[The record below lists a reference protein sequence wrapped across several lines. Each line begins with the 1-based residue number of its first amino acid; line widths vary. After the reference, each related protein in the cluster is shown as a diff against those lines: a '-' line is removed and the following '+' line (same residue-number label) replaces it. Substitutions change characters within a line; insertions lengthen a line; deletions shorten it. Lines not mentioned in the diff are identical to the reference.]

1 MAQTQMALDSLDF
14 DATVALAT
22 KVAPHVDILEIGTPC
37 IKHNGIELLKTLR
50 AKFPNNKI
58 LVDLKTM
65 DAGFYEAEPF
75 YKAGADICTVLGTAD
90 IGTIKGVIDVAN
102 KYGKMAQ
109 VDLINVADKKAR
121 TLEVAKLGAHIIGV
135 HTGLDQ
141 QAAGQTPFNDLAMV
155 TGLKTGAKVSVAGGV
170 KAATVRQ
177 VVDAGAD
184 IVVAG
189 AAIYGAADPA
199 ASAKEITG
207 LAHGS
212 AAASAGGMGK
222 WLPWILA
229 IGAGL
234 IGLSMLKG
242 CNKPAEPAAEAPV
255 VEQAAPAAE
264 AAPAVEATPA
274 AEVAAPAAVAT
285 MLEGKLETFI
295 KGSDPVSKDVWFT
308 MDGIT
313 FDTAKATIKA
323 ESDVQLSHIADIM
336 KANPAV
342 SIKVGGYTDNTG
354 DTNAN
359 LLLSGERAAAV
370 KAALEAKGV
379 EAARLASEG
388 YGQDHPVC
396 AANDTDACKAQ
407 NRRVDVNVTAK

>member
-109 VDLINVADKKAR
+109 VDLINVTDKKAR

-141 QAAGQTPFNDLAMV
+141 QAAGQTPFADLAMV
-155 TGLKTGAKVSVAGGV
+155 TGLNTGAKVSVAGGV

-199 ASAKEITG
+199 ASAAEITG
-207 LAHGS
+207 LARAGN
-212 AAASAGGMGK
+212 AAAAGGMGK
-222 WLPWILA
+222 FLPWALIA
-229 IGAGL
+229 GAVLLGL
-234 IGLSMLKG
+234 YFLTGK
-242 CNKPAEPAAEAPV
+242 KPEGMPATDGAAVEQTAPAAA
-255 VEQAAPAAE
+255 AAPAATE
-264 AAPAVEATPA
+264 TTAPAADAT
-274 AEVAAPAAVAT
+274 AAPAA
-285 MLEGKLETFI
+285 
-295 KGSDPVSKDVWFT
+295 D
-308 MDGIT
+308 
-313 FDTAKATIKA
+313 
-323 ESDVQLSHIADIM
+323 
-336 KANPAV
+336 
-342 SIKVGGYTDNTG
+342 
-354 DTNAN
+354 
-359 LLLSGERAAAV
+359 AAAP
-370 KAALEAKGV
+370 AA
-379 EAARLASEG
+379 
-388 YGQDHPVC
+388 
-396 AANDTDACKAQ
+396 TDAAAPAADAMAPAADAAATAAAPV
-407 NRRVDVNVTAK
+407 VDAAKDAAAAAPATTDGLVGAAKDAAAGAAK

>member
-109 VDLINVADKKAR
+109 VDLINVTDKKTR

-141 QAAGQTPFNDLAMV
+141 QAAGQTPFADLALV
-155 TGLKTGAKVSVAGGV
+155 TSLNTGAKVSVAGGV

-199 ASAKEITG
+199 ASAEEISG
-207 LAHGS
+207 LARGNN
-212 AAASAGGMGK
+212 ASAGGGMGK
-222 WLPWILA
+222 YLPWALIA
-229 IGAGL
+229 GAVLLGL
-234 IGLSMLKG
+234 YFLTGGK
-242 CNKPAEPAAEAPV
+242 KAEEMPVTDGAA
-255 VEQAAPAAE
+255 VEQTAPSADAAPATDAIVAPATDAAAPAADATPPATDA
-264 AAPAVEATPA
+264 AAPTADAMDKAKEM
-274 AEVAAPAAVAT
+274 AAPAANAAKDAAAAPAT
-285 MLEGKLETFI
+285 TDGLVGAA
-295 KGSDPVSKDVWFT
+295 KDAT
-308 MDGIT
+308 G
-313 FDTAKATIKA
+313 TAK
-323 ESDVQLSHIADIM
+323 
-336 KANPAV
+336 
-342 SIKVGGYTDNTG
+342 
-354 DTNAN
+354 
-359 LLLSGERAAAV
+359 
-370 KAALEAKGV
+370 
-379 EAARLASEG
+379 
-388 YGQDHPVC
+388 
-396 AANDTDACKAQ
+396 
-407 NRRVDVNVTAK
+407 

>member
-37 IKHNGIELLKTLR
+37 IKHNGIELLKVLR

-109 VDLINVADKKAR
+109 VDLINVTDKKAR

-141 QAAGQTPFNDLAMV
+141 QAAGQTPFVDLAMV
-155 TGLKTGAKVSVAGGV
+155 TGLNTGAKVSVAGGV

-177 VVDAGAD
+177 VVEAGAD

-189 AAIYGAADPA
+189 AAIYGAKDPA
-199 ASAKEITG
+199 ASAAEITG
-207 LAHGS
+207 LAR
-212 AAASAGGMGK
+212 ANNASSGGGFMK
-222 WLPWILA
+222 FLPWILA
-229 IGAGL
+229 LGALLLGL
-234 IGLSMLKG
+234 NFLTGKKTEEAPVADM
-242 CNKPAEPAAEAPV
+242 PAAETTVPAEGTAPAATD
-255 VEQAAPAAE
+255 AAPAATDAAPAATE
-264 AAPAVEATPA
+264 AAPAATD
-274 AEVAAPAAVAT
+274 AAPAADMPAATEAAPAATDAAPAADMPAAPAADAAAAPAADAT
-285 MLEGKLETFI
+285 MDKA
-295 KGSDPVSKDVWFT
+295 KD
-308 MDGIT
+308 
-313 FDTAKATIKA
+313 
-323 ESDVQLSHIADIM
+323 
-336 KANPAV
+336 
-342 SIKVGGYTDNTG
+342 
-354 DTNAN
+354 
-359 LLLSGERAAAV
+359 AAAAATDAGNGFV
-370 KAALEAKGV
+370 DKAKEVIKTEAEKAAK
-379 EAARLASEG
+379 
-388 YGQDHPVC
+388 
-396 AANDTDACKAQ
+396 
-407 NRRVDVNVTAK
+407 

>member
-14 DATVALAT
+14 DGTVALAT

-37 IKHNGIELLKTLR
+37 IKHNGIKLLEVLR

-75 YKAGADICTVLGTAD
+75 FKAGADIVTVLGTSD

-102 KYGKMAQ
+102 KYGKQAQ

-141 QAAGQTPFNDLAMV
+141 QAAGQTPFGDLALV
-155 TGLKTGAKVSVAGGV
+155 TGLKTGAKVSVAGGI

-199 ASAKEITG
+199 AAAKEITG
-207 LAHGS
+207 LAHGNNAGTAAGGFNFLPWVIAI
-212 AAASAGGMGK
+212 AAA
-222 WLPWILA
+222 ILA
-229 IGAGL
+229 FFL
-234 IGLSMLKG
+234 YNNL
-242 CNKPAEPAAEAPV
+242 NKPADTAVDGAA
-255 VEQAAPAAE
+255 VEQQVEGAVDATTE
-264 AAPAVEATPA
+264 AAGAATEAAGTAVEATTEAAGAA
-274 AEVAAPAAVAT
+274 AEATTEAA
-285 MLEGKLETFI
+285 G
-295 KGSDPVSKDVWFT
+295 
-308 MDGIT
+308 
-313 FDTAKATIKA
+313 
-323 ESDVQLSHIADIM
+323 
-336 KANPAV
+336 
-342 SIKVGGYTDNTG
+342 
-354 DTNAN
+354 
-359 LLLSGERAAAV
+359 AAAEAT
-370 KAALEAKGV
+370 AAATTDAAATV
-379 EAARLASEG
+379 EAAGAAVEAKTEG
-388 YGQDHPVC
+388 LVG
-396 AANDTDACKAQ
+396 AAKEATGE
-407 NRRVDVNVTAK
+407 AK

>member
-14 DATVALAT
+14 DATVALAA

-141 QAAGQTPFNDLAMV
+141 QAAGQTPFVDLAMV
-155 TGLKTGAKVSVAGGV
+155 TGLNTGAKVSVAGGV

-199 ASAKEITG
+199 ASAAEITG
-207 LAHGS
+207 LARAGG
-212 AAASAGGMGK
+212 ASAGGMGK
-222 WLPWILA
+222 FLPWMLIA
-229 IGAGL
+229 GAVLLGL
-234 IGLSMLKG
+234 YLLSGKKTEEMPAADAAMEQVEGAAAEGAAAVEGAAAEAATAVEGAAAEGAAAVEGAAAEAATAVEAAKDAATTEAA
-242 CNKPAEPAAEAPV
+242 PAEPAA
-255 VEQAAPAAE
+255 Q
-264 AAPAVEATPA
+264 
-274 AEVAAPAAVAT
+274 
-285 MLEGKLETFI
+285 
-295 KGSDPVSKDVWFT
+295 
-308 MDGIT
+308 
-313 FDTAKATIKA
+313 
-323 ESDVQLSHIADIM
+323 
-336 KANPAV
+336 
-342 SIKVGGYTDNTG
+342 
-354 DTNAN
+354 
-359 LLLSGERAAAV
+359 
-370 KAALEAKGV
+370 
-379 EAARLASEG
+379 
-388 YGQDHPVC
+388 
-396 AANDTDACKAQ
+396 
-407 NRRVDVNVTAK
+407 

>member
-109 VDLINVADKKAR
+109 VDLINVTDKKAR

-141 QAAGQTPFNDLAMV
+141 QAAGQTPFVDLAMV
-155 TGLKTGAKVSVAGGV
+155 TGLNTGAKVSVAGGV

-199 ASAKEITG
+199 ASAAEITG
-207 LAHGS
+207 LARAGG
-212 AAASAGGMGK
+212 ASAGGIGK
-222 WLPWILA
+222 FLPWILIA
-229 IGAGL
+229 GAVLLGL
-234 IGLSMLKG
+234 YLLSGKKTEETPVEG
-242 CNKPAEPAAEAPV
+242 AAVEEVAPAATDA
-255 VEQAAPAAE
+255 AAPAAE
-264 AAPAVEATPA
+264 AAVEGTADAAAAADIATTA
-274 AEVAAPAAVAT
+274 ADAAAAPADAAPAT
-285 MLEGKLETFI
+285 TDGLVGAA
-295 KGSDPVSKDVWFT
+295 KD
-308 MDGIT
+308 
-313 FDTAKATIKA
+313 
-323 ESDVQLSHIADIM
+323 
-336 KANPAV
+336 
-342 SIKVGGYTDNTG
+342 
-354 DTNAN
+354 
-359 LLLSGERAAAV
+359 AA
-370 KAALEAKGV
+370 G
-379 EAARLASEG
+379 EAA
-388 YGQDHPVC
+388 
-396 AANDTDACKAQ
+396 K
-407 NRRVDVNVTAK
+407 

>member
-109 VDLINVADKKAR
+109 VDMINVTDKKAR
-121 TLEVAKLGAHIIGV
+121 TLEVAKIGAHIIGV

-141 QAAGQTPFNDLAMV
+141 QAAGQTPFNDLAMI

-170 KAATVRQ
+170 KAATVKQ

-199 ASAKEITG
+199 ASAKEITA
-207 LAHGS
+207 LAHAGG
-212 AAASAGGMGK
+212 ASAGGMGK
-222 WLPWILA
+222 WLPWALIA
-229 IGAGL
+229 GAVLLGL
-234 IGLSMLKG
+234 YLLKG
-242 CNKPAEPAAEAPV
+242 GNTEQAATDGAAA
-255 VEQAAPAAE
+255 VEQA
-264 AAPAVEATPA
+264 VE
-274 AEVAAPAAVAT
+274 AAPAAVEGAT
-285 MLEGKLETFI
+285 DAG
-295 KGSDPVSKDVWFT
+295 
-308 MDGIT
+308 
-313 FDTAKATIKA
+313 
-323 ESDVQLSHIADIM
+323 
-336 KANPAV
+336 
-342 SIKVGGYTDNTG
+342 
-354 DTNAN
+354 
-359 LLLSGERAAAV
+359 AAAV
-370 KAALEAKGV
+370 EGAADAGAAAVEGAADAAAATTGEAVDAAAAPVVDAAKDAAATV
-379 EAARLASEG
+379 EAAPS
-388 YGQDHPVC
+388 
-396 AANDTDACKAQ
+396 TDAGFVGAAKEQAG
-407 NRRVDVNVTAK
+407 TAK

>member
-109 VDLINVADKKAR
+109 VDLINVSDKKAR

-141 QAAGQTPFNDLAMV
+141 QAAGQTPFADLALV
-155 TGLKTGAKVSVAGGV
+155 TSLNTGAKVSVAGGV

-199 ASAKEITG
+199 ASAAEISG
-207 LAHGS
+207 LARGNN
-212 AAASAGGMGK
+212 ASAGGGMGK
-222 WLPWILA
+222 YLPWALIA
-229 IGAGL
+229 GAVLLGL
-234 IGLSMLKG
+234 YFLTGGK
-242 CNKPAEPAAEAPV
+242 KAEEMPVTDGAAVEQTAPAADA
-255 VEQAAPAAE
+255 AAPAADANVTPPADAAVAPAADA
-264 AAPAVEATPA
+264 AAPAAD
-274 AEVAAPAAVAT
+274 VAAPAADAT
-285 MLEGKLETFI
+285 AAPAADAMDKAKEMAAPAADAAPAVPATTDGLVGAA
-295 KGSDPVSKDVWFT
+295 KDAT
-308 MDGIT
+308 G
-313 FDTAKATIKA
+313 TAK
-323 ESDVQLSHIADIM
+323 
-336 KANPAV
+336 
-342 SIKVGGYTDNTG
+342 
-354 DTNAN
+354 
-359 LLLSGERAAAV
+359 
-370 KAALEAKGV
+370 
-379 EAARLASEG
+379 
-388 YGQDHPVC
+388 
-396 AANDTDACKAQ
+396 
-407 NRRVDVNVTAK
+407 

>member
-121 TLEVAKLGAHIIGV
+121 TLEVVKLGAHIIGV

-155 TGLKTGAKVSVAGGV
+155 TGLNTGAKVSVAGGV

-199 ASAKEITG
+199 ASAAEITG
-207 LAHGS
+207 LARAGN
-212 AAASAGGMGK
+212 ASAGGMGK
-222 WLPWILA
+222 YLPWALIA
-229 IGAGL
+229 GAVLLGL
-234 IGLSMLKG
+234 YLLKG
-242 CNKPAEPAAEAPV
+242 GSPTEQVAPD
-255 VEQAAPAAE
+255 AAPAAE
-264 AAPAVEATPA
+264 MPAE
-274 AEVAAPAAVAT
+274 AAPAADAA
-285 MLEGKLETFI
+285 
-295 KGSDPVSKDVWFT
+295 P
-308 MDGIT
+308 
-313 FDTAKATIKA
+313 A
-323 ESDVQLSHIADIM
+323 EPM
-336 KANPAV
+336 P
-342 SIKVGGYTDNTG
+342 
-354 DTNAN
+354 
-359 LLLSGERAAAV
+359 
-370 KAALEAKGV
+370 
-379 EAARLASEG
+379 EAAPA
-388 YGQDHPVC
+388 DVAP
-396 AANDTDACKAQ
+396 AAEMPAEAAPADPAAQ
-407 NRRVDVNVTAK
+407 

>member
-121 TLEVAKLGAHIIGV
+121 TLEVVKLGAHIIGV

-155 TGLKTGAKVSVAGGV
+155 TGLNTGAKVSVAGGV

-199 ASAKEITG
+199 ASAAEITG
-207 LAHGS
+207 LARAGN
-212 AAASAGGMGK
+212 ASTGGMGK
-222 WLPWILA
+222 YLPWALIA
-229 IGAGL
+229 GAVLLGL
-234 IGLSMLKG
+234 YLLKG
-242 CNKPAEPAAEAPV
+242 GNSTEEMPAADAAMEQ
-255 VEQAAPAAE
+255 VEGAAVDGAAAVEGAADATAESAPAAGDAATAPMPE
-264 AAPAVEATPA
+264 AAPAVEAAPATTDGLVGAAKDAAGKA
-274 AEVAAPAAVAT
+274 AE
-285 MLEGKLETFI
+285 
-295 KGSDPVSKDVWFT
+295 
-308 MDGIT
+308 
-313 FDTAKATIKA
+313 
-323 ESDVQLSHIADIM
+323 
-336 KANPAV
+336 
-342 SIKVGGYTDNTG
+342 
-354 DTNAN
+354 
-359 LLLSGERAAAV
+359 
-370 KAALEAKGV
+370 
-379 EAARLASEG
+379 
-388 YGQDHPVC
+388 
-396 AANDTDACKAQ
+396 
-407 NRRVDVNVTAK
+407 

>member
-14 DATVALAT
+14 DGTVALAT

-37 IKHNGIELLKTLR
+37 IKHNGIKLLEVLR

-75 YKAGADICTVLGTAD
+75 FKAGADIVTVLGTSD

-102 KYGKMAQ
+102 KYGKQAQ

-141 QAAGQTPFNDLAMV
+141 QAAGQTPFGDLALV
-155 TGLKTGAKVSVAGGV
+155 TGLKTGAKVSVAGGI

-199 ASAKEITG
+199 AAAKEITG
-207 LAHGS
+207 LAHGNNAGTAAGGFNFLPWVIAI
-212 AAASAGGMGK
+212 AAA
-222 WLPWILA
+222 ILA
-229 IGAGL
+229 FFL
-234 IGLSMLKG
+234 YNNL
-242 CNKPAEPAAEAPV
+242 NKPADTAVDGAA
-255 VEQAAPAAE
+255 VEQQVEGAVDATTE
-264 AAPAVEATPA
+264 AAGAATEAAGTAVEATTEAAGAA
-274 AEVAAPAAVAT
+274 AEATTEAA
-285 MLEGKLETFI
+285 G
-295 KGSDPVSKDVWFT
+295 
-308 MDGIT
+308 
-313 FDTAKATIKA
+313 
-323 ESDVQLSHIADIM
+323 
-336 KANPAV
+336 
-342 SIKVGGYTDNTG
+342 
-354 DTNAN
+354 
-359 LLLSGERAAAV
+359 AAAEAT
-370 KAALEAKGV
+370 AAATTEAAATV
-379 EAARLASEG
+379 EAAGAAVEAKTEG
-388 YGQDHPVC
+388 LVG
-396 AANDTDACKAQ
+396 AAKEAAGE
-407 NRRVDVNVTAK
+407 AK